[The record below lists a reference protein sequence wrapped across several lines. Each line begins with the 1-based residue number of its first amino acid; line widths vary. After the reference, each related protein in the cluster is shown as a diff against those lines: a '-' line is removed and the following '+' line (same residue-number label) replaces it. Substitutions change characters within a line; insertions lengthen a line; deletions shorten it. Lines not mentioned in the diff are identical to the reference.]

1 MRGVSLD
8 VRARAIIDKLDERL
22 ERQTFLEGADAPHC
36 VAAVGAVHRFAGN
49 FERKLD
55 ELARLRRVDCIVAEL
70 RLLRRV
76 VRDHGLMVGLR
87 GAQLRAARRETVQR
101 AIKASKRGSS

>member
-1 MRGVSLD
+1 MRGATLD

-22 ERQTFLEGADAPHC
+22 ERQTMQEGADAPHC
-36 VAAVGAVHRFAGN
+36 VSAVGAIHRFAGN

-55 ELARLRRVDCIVAEL
+55 ELARLCRVDCIAAEL

-76 VRDHGLMVGLR
+76 QRDHAVMVNMQ
-87 GAQLRAARRETVQR
+87 GARIRAARRATVQA
-101 AIKASKRGSS
+101 AIQAAKRGRQ